1 MQEEDLTSRDPEPA
15 EPETAQAAEPES
27 EREQQ
32 LDEPAQSGQP
42 SRAGSFARRALR
54 WAAGIGVVFV
64 IGVLVTFF
72 WRVRPQADT
81 IRGLQIDLKETNSQV
96 NQLQS
101 RLDELAPLESE
112 NEQLQQE
119 LQTKD
124 RHLDLL
130 AVLVD
135 VTRAQLALAQDQ
147 PDSAKA
153 ALENTDDSL
162 RSLQEGVS
170 GSQSGMVAGMRERLQ
185 LAITE
190 LDSDTFAAQRDL
202 EIMANN
208 LVDLEAQVFSE

>member
-1 MQEEDLTSRDPEPA
+1 MQEDDLTPREPEPA
-15 EPETAQAAEPES
+15 DSEAAQAERPEPETGSALEEPTQP
-27 EREQQ
+27 R
-32 LDEPAQSGQP
+32 QP
-42 SRAGSFARRALR
+42 SRAGQFARRALR
-54 WAAGIGVVFV
+54 WAAGIGVVFLV
-64 IGVLVTFF
+64 GVLVTFF

-81 IRGLQIDLKETNSQV
+81 IRRLGIDLKETRSQV

-119 LQTKD
+119 LDIKD
-124 RHLDLL
+124 HHLDLL
-130 AVLVD
+130 DVLVD

-153 ALENTDDSL
+153 ALEGTDDSL
-162 RSLQEGVS
+162 RSLQDGME

-208 LVDLEAQVFSE
+208 LVDLEAQVFDE